1 MNTMLREYEE
11 FDPQSELIKCGAGF
25 EISSLKFEHICIFH
39 CANTALQ
46 DHVPESPQNRI

>member
-1 MNTMLREYEE
+1 MLREYED

-25 EISSLKFEHICIFH
+25 EISSLKFQHKCIFH